1 MGKLFHRLLYRLLS
15 LEGYLRVVSRLFF
28 LNRALGLGRKGR
40 ALEYNYHLP
49 QLVQKG
55 DVAIDIGANLGYY
68 TRPIADI
75 VGECGA
81 VYAVE
86 PVPVIFSVLE
96 RNVRGRKS
104 VHLMNYALGA
114 EECDVEM
121 ANDSVAEVGY
131 FGTGRNFVSEGALSK
146 SAVRFTARMR
156 RGSELFAALERVDF
170 IKCDIEG
177 YERVVMPEMRQIIER
192 HHPTVLIETDG
203 ETRCQIIEMFEQMGY
218 RAYMLANGREVALD
232 KESDKDIIFR
242 FATATKCRKQA

>member
-15 LEGYLRVVSRLFF
+15 LEGYLRVVSRRFF
-28 LNRALGLGRKGR
+28 LNRWLGLGRTGR

-49 QLVQKG
+49 QLVRKG

-68 TRPIADI
+68 TRPLADI
-75 VGECGA
+75 VGVEGT

-96 RNVRGRKS
+96 RNVRGCKN
-104 VHLMNYALGA
+104 VHLMNYALGK

-156 RGSELFAALERVDF
+156 RGSDLFGGLERIDF

-177 YERVVMPEMRQIIER
+177 YERVVMPELRTLIER

-203 ETRCQIIEMFEQMGY
+203 ETRHEIIEMFSEMGY
-218 RAYMLANGREVALD
+218 RAYILEAGREVALD
-232 KESDKDIIFR
+232 AESDKDIIFR
-242 FATATKCRKQA
+242 Y

>member
-15 LEGYLRVVSRLFF
+15 LEDYLRVVSRLFF
-28 LNRALGLGRKGR
+28 LNRWLGLGRTGR

-49 QLVQKG
+49 QLVRRG

-68 TRPIADI
+68 TRPLADI
-75 VGECGA
+75 VGVEGE

-96 RNVRGRKS
+96 RNVRGCRN
-104 VHLMNYALGA
+104 VHLMNYALGK

-156 RGSELFAALERVDF
+156 RGSDLFGGLERIDF

-177 YERVVMPEMRQIIER
+177 YERVVMPELRTLIEH

-203 ETRCQIIEMFEQMGY
+203 ETRHEIIEMFSEMGY
-218 RAYMLANGREVALD
+218 RAYILEAGREVALD
-232 KESDKDIIFR
+232 AESDKDIIFR
-242 FATATKCRKQA
+242 Y

>member
-1 MGKLFHRLLYRLLS
+1 MGKLFHRLLYHLLS

-28 LNRALGLGRKGR
+28 LNRWLGLGRTGR

-49 QLVQKG
+49 QLVRKG

-68 TRPIADI
+68 TRPLADI
-75 VGECGA
+75 VGVEGA

-96 RNVRGRKS
+96 RNVRGYRN
-104 VHLMNYALGA
+104 VHLMNYALGK

-156 RGSELFAALERVDF
+156 RGSDLFGGLERIDF

-177 YERVVMPEMRQIIER
+177 YERVVMPELRTLIER

-203 ETRCQIIEMFEQMGY
+203 ETRHEIIEMFSEMGY
-218 RAYMLANGREVALD
+218 RAYILEAGREVALD
-232 KESDKDIIFR
+232 AESDKDIIFR
-242 FATATKCRKQA
+242 FE